1 MFDFLSR
8 FFRPQ
13 GSSETAKER
22 LRLVLLSDHL
32 QLAPDVVE
40 ALKHDL
46 IAVISKYVEVD
57 VECCEVTFEQQDRTV
72 LMLANIPIVSMKVRT
87 LEPPLEPIAEAPAIE
102 SAPIVLGEPALEV
115 QPATATS
122 HAHAAAPRRRRRR
135 RKNLGPGSDNKQ
147 HAVTGPLGESSS

>member
-8 FFRPQ
+8 FFKPQ

-40 ALKHDL
+40 ALKYDL

-57 VECCEVTFEQQDRTV
+57 VESCEVTFEQQDRTV

-87 LEPPLEPIAEAPAIE
+87 LDQPAEPE
-102 SAPIVLGEPALEV
+102 PIVLGEPELEV
-115 QPATATS
+115 QPATVTS

-135 RKNLGPGSDNKQ
+135 RKRLGAGSDNKQ
-147 HAVTGPLGESSS
+147 HAVTGPLGESSN